1 MQTLII
7 AGVAGKDAVLRRTQA
22 GDPVLGFSLAVDNG
36 KTKDGVKRDATWFD
50 CAVFGKRAE
59 ALDGHISKGA
69 KLTLAGRPTCR
80 VHDGKAYLGISV
92 DELTFQGKPNAGEPQ
107 REAAGSRSHQR
118 PLAGDDSGEI
128 PF

>member
-7 AGVAGKDAVLRRTQA
+7 AGVVGKDAVLRRTQA

-59 ALDGHISKGA
+59 ALDGHITKGA
-69 KLTLAGRPTCR
+69 RLTLSGHPTCR

-92 DELTFQGKPNAGEPQ
+92 DELTFQGKPNVETH
-107 REAAGSRSHQR
+107 REAAARSHQR
-118 PLAGDDSGEI
+118 PLDDEI